1 MSIFVDNEK
10 VIKLGASS
18 MVQRHIGATILS
30 DPPEIPIMFVRH
42 TDGATIDIKPVLYD
56 NIIRMC
62 DRPLNN
68 NWGTHSRRRRG
79 MCLRPPFKL
88 LLIVSD
94 ATH

>member
-42 TDGATIDIKPVLYD
+42 TDGATIDIKHVL
-56 NIIRMC
+56 
-62 DRPLNN
+62 
-68 NWGTHSRRRRG
+68 T
-79 MCLRPPFKL
+79 
-88 LLIVSD
+88 
-94 ATH
+94 TT